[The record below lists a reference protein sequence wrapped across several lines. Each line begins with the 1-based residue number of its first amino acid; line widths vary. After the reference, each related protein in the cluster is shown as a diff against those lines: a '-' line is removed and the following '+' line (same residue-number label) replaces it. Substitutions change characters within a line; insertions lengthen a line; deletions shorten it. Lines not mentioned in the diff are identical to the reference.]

1 MPLLTK
7 CLYSTFNR
15 NSEYYLVNEA
25 HLINFEALSYKND
38 LKCAELIVHEV
49 EYFTAKR
56 QGRQIEFDFKQDFSY
71 ENKQLKRTVFYF
83 NLTVRAL
90 I

>member
-25 HLINFEALSYKND
+25 HLINFEALKND

-56 QGRQIEFDFKQDFSY
+56 
-71 ENKQLKRTVFYF
+71 
-83 NLTVRAL
+83 
-90 I
+90 

>member
-49 EYFTAKR
+49 EYFTAKIAV
-56 QGRQIEFDFKQDFSY
+56 G
-71 ENKQLKRTVFYF
+71 
-83 NLTVRAL
+83 
-90 I
+90 

>member
-7 CLYSTFNR
+7 CVYSTFNR

-56 QGRQIEFDFKQDFSY
+56 
-71 ENKQLKRTVFYF
+71 
-83 NLTVRAL
+83 
-90 I
+90 

>member
-38 LKCAELIVHEV
+38 LKYAELIVHEV

-56 QGRQIEFDFKQDFSY
+56 
-71 ENKQLKRTVFYF
+71 
-83 NLTVRAL
+83 
-90 I
+90 